1 MSFENNGRPSHLF
14 RVVVI
19 QGASREVSSSAIR
32 WALHGLS
39 LKPGDKLTLLAVIH
53 QVKTPMGYGSRV
65 DSSSMF
71 GANERIIGR
80 EVAGKKNEYQNH
92 RELAEI
98 SKLYEAKQVELDI
111 EVATGP
117 SPKEVALKAAVDI
130 KATWVILDRMKRN
143 NSIEQFRGPKT
154 IRIDKLSAH
163 VQHNNQVM
171 YDELLPGFL
180 DDEDLFSIE
189 LLPRCQ
195 TEADQ
200 EQEMTKRSSTGVSM
214 KAWKAE
220 EVCGFST
227 GTICENRQPDKGWK
241 REFTYAELQAADR
254 WISDESCL
262 SVGGLGPTFR
272 GQLENKLK
280 IIVKQLKN
288 TSQGQKSFDSE
299 VHVLSRARH
308 ANVVMLL
315 GSCVEESHML
325 LVYEYACNGSLDQ
338 YISRQSSTPLIWTD
352 RIKIALGISRGLHYL
367 HENNIIHGDIK
378 PNNILLNH
386 DFAPL
391 VLGLQENTFKT
402 DHFTKDKI
410 DGTSAYSAPEHAES
424 GKLSTKTDVYSFGV
438 VLLEL
443 ITGWRTKDKTLGK
456 TPSQIEEVPAV
467 SRPKIGNS
475 HDFHQLL
482 RIIQVIEQCL
492 SKNPKKILSM
502 DQVTLKYVR
511 LVFMENCKVISKTFE
526 VLASEMTIIV

>member
-1 MSFENNGRPSHLF
+1 
-14 RVVVI
+14 
-19 QGASREVSSSAIR
+19 
-32 WALHGLS
+32 
-39 LKPGDKLTLLAVIH
+39 
-53 QVKTPMGYGSRV
+53 
-65 DSSSMF
+65 
-71 GANERIIGR
+71 
-80 EVAGKKNEYQNH
+80 
-92 RELAEI
+92 
-98 SKLYEAKQVELDI
+98 
-111 EVATGP
+111 
-117 SPKEVALKAAVDI
+117 
-130 KATWVILDRMKRN
+130 MKRN

-163 VQHNNQVM
+163 VQHNN
-171 YDELLPGFL
+171 
-180 DDEDLFSIE
+180 
-189 LLPRCQ
+189 
-195 TEADQ
+195 Q

-325 LVYEYACNGSLDQ
+325 L
-338 YISRQSSTPLIWTD
+338 
-352 RIKIALGISRGLHYL
+352 IALGISRGLHYL